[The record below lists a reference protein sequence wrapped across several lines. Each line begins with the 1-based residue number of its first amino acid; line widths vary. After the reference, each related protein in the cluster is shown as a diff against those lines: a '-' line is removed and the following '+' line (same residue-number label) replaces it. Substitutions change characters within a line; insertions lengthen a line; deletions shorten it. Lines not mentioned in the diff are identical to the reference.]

1 MHDYS
6 ITFAC
11 YNSVEYTK
19 RCVNSLISSGTP
31 MSRVIVV
38 DNGSHDG
45 TQNYLKTQPFG
56 EVIFNKSNLGCG
68 TAWNQG
74 ALAQQAE
81 WTIIMNND
89 VVVTEGW
96 AERLIE
102 SARELDVKVV
112 SPAMI
117 EGPLDYDFQEFAK
130 EAERRMS
137 AVSRLGAK
145 HAVCLAVHKSVW
157 EDIGYFTP
165 KPRLLGYEDTIFF
178 NELEKAGIQTA
189 ITGAVWFH
197 HFGSV
202 TQDQMKKEKGLAMSQ
217 ALGERKNYKMLGMN
231 WFERKIRRFR
241 RKKSESLWRKTE
253 TQNFNMTVHGLRQSG
268 DFVWR

>member
-1 MHDYS
+1 
-6 ITFAC
+6 
-11 YNSVEYTK
+11 
-19 RCVNSLISSGTP
+19 

-89 VVVTEGW
+89 VVVTEDW

-130 EAERRMS
+130 
-137 AVSRLGAK
+137 
-145 HAVCLAVHKSVW
+145 
-157 EDIGYFTP
+157 
-165 KPRLLGYEDTIFF
+165 
-178 NELEKAGIQTA
+178 
-189 ITGAVWFH
+189 
-197 HFGSV
+197 
-202 TQDQMKKEKGLAMSQ
+202 
-217 ALGERKNYKMLGMN
+217 
-231 WFERKIRRFR
+231 
-241 RKKSESLWRKTE
+241 
-253 TQNFNMTVHGLRQSG
+253 
-268 DFVWR
+268 

>member
-19 RCVNSLISSGTP
+19 KCVNSLMASGTL
-31 MSRVIVV
+31 MSRVVVV

-56 EVIFNKSNLGCG
+56 EVIFNKTNLGCG
-68 TAWNQG
+68 IAWNQG

-89 VVVTEGW
+89 VLVTRGW

-102 SARELDVKVV
+102 SARELDVRVI

-117 EGPLDYDFQEFAK
+117 EGPLDYDFQEFAE

-137 AVSRLGAK
+137 GVSRLGAK

-178 NELEKAGIQTA
+178 NELKLGLKA
-189 ITGAVWFH
+189 
-197 HFGSV
+197 
-202 TQDQMKKEKGLAMSQ
+202 
-217 ALGERKNYKMLGMN
+217 
-231 WFERKIRRFR
+231 
-241 RKKSESLWRKTE
+241 
-253 TQNFNMTVHGLRQSG
+253 
-268 DFVWR
+268 